1 MSQTLTLQYRAQTP
15 DGSSFNGTVD
25 AVDVQTAREQLVA
38 LGLTV
43 LEMKQADTSRMS
55 LPRRS
60 VTSMDMQLF
69 NQQLINLTKSGLPIE
84 QGLRLI
90 AQDIRSSRLKTAVN
104 HVIGELDRGQS
115 LSEAFESQR
124 SLFPP
129 MYAKL
134 MEVGTQTGRL
144 PGVLFNLGQHLQM
157 IGQLKTS
164 LYRAFAYPSVV
175 FAFFVAVM
183 CFMSYVIG
191 PQFREIFADFDTD
204 LPSLTVGVLNLF
216 DLAAYVIPVVPI
228 IFVIAVVLLGMLRL
242 TASWSMVMDVMT
254 HYVPILSAIL
264 RRNVIAR
271 WCDAVRMGVEASMDL
286 PTAMSL
292 ADNLILLPSVS
303 RDTVKI
309 INCLEEGRAFASID
323 SLELIPA
330 TVLASIELS
339 ENPASLLASLEDLTS
354 MYRQQAYL
362 RMISLES
369 VFNPLLLVGLGLCI
383 GSCVFAM
390 FLPFLRIMSSLT

>member
-1 MSQTLTLQYRAQTP
+1 MSQCMTLQYRAQAP
-15 DGSSFNGTVD
+15 DGSSINGTLQ
-25 AVDVQTAREQLVA
+25 ATDVQTAHEQLVA

-43 LEMKQADTSRMS
+43 LEMKQTDSSRLS

-60 VTSMDMQLF
+60 VTSMDLQLF

-90 AQDIRSSRLKTAVN
+90 AQDMRSTRLKTAIN
-104 HVIGELDRGQS
+104 QVIAELDRGQS
-115 LSEAFESQR
+115 LGQAFESQR
-124 SLFPP
+124 SSFPP
-129 MYAKL
+129 MYARL
-134 MEVGTQTGRL
+134 MEVGTRTGRL

-157 IGQLKTS
+157 VGQLKTS
-164 LYRAFAYPSVV
+164 IYRAFAYPSVV

-191 PQFREIFADFDTD
+191 PQFAEIFADFDTD
-204 LPSLTVGVLNLF
+204 LPALTVGVLNVF
-216 DLAAYVIPVVPI
+216 DFAAYVIPMVPI
-228 IFVIAVVLLGMLRL
+228 VFVIGLVLLGMLRL
-242 TASWSMVMDVMT
+242 TASWSKVMDAMM
-254 HYVPILSAIL
+254 HYVPIMGAIL

-292 ADNLILLPSVS
+292 ADDLIHLPSVS
-303 RDTVKI
+303 RDTAKM
-309 INCLEEGRAFASID
+309 INCLAEGRAFASID
-323 SLELIPA
+323 LLEVIPA

-339 ENPASLLASLEDLTS
+339 ENPSSLLASLEDLTS

-362 RMISLES
+362 RTISLES
-369 VFNPLLLVGLGLCI
+369 VFNPLLLVGLGICI
-383 GSCVFAM
+383 GTCVFAM
-390 FLPFLRIMSSLT
+390 FLPFLRIMTYLT